1 VCVYVCV
8 EVCEIGK
15 NPKLCWTVKKG
26 KIQAVKNSLAGKLY
40 GLYCSF
46 IQEVSIRGKNPFVYR
61 IIGFINL

>member
-1 VCVYVCV
+1 V
-8 EVCEIGK
+8 EECEIGK

-26 KIQAVKNSLAGKLY
+26 KNQAVKNSLAGKLY

-46 IQEVSIRGKNPFVYR
+46 IQEVSIRGKNPFIYR

>member
-1 VCVYVCV
+1 MCVFV
-8 EVCEIGK
+8 EECEIGK

-26 KIQAVKNSLAGKLY
+26 KTQALINSLAGKLY

-46 IQEVSIRGKNPFVYR
+46 LQEVSIRGKNPFVYR